1 MIAWLKGR
9 AGCEPAFDGLL
20 AGFDLLL
27 EMMQTTAQR
36 EQCCQFS

>member
-9 AGCEPAFDGLL
+9 AGCELAFDGLL